1 MEDAM
6 PQLLFFAAVGVLAWY
21 GYKSFLKSANR
32 VHEKVRAQNNEMKTD
47 TQGTLVRDPETG
59 EYRLRKD

>member
-1 MEDAM
+1 M

-21 GYKSFLKSANR
+21 GYKSLTRAAER
-32 VHEKVRAQNNEMKTD
+32 THEKVRAQSREVKTGA
-47 TQGTLVRDPETG
+47 QGTLVRDPETG